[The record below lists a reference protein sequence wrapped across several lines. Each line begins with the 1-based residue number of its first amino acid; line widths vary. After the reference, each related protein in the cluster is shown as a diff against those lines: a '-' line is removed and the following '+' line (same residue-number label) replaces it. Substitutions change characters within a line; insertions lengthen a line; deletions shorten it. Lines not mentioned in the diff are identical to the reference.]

1 MSTQTFT
8 KPHHLNSKGT
18 SDPQIETRS
27 GFDGL
32 RGDSEGSCDACGLP
46 LRIRGS
52 FRVPGAPGKFCSVLC
67 IECGLISGHSL
78 CRWCG
83 DELDSNRGFF
93 CSERCRKQSEGVTFG
108 NGTRL
113 LNLLGRKQPDL
124 FRKIAGP
131 KGCLNCEGS
140 LADRRA
146 GSLYC
151 GDACRKAYSRTA
163 GKE

>member
-1 MSTQTFT
+1 MSTQTLT
-8 KPHHLNSKGT
+8 KPHHLSRET
-18 SDPQIETRS
+18 PDPQIETRS
-27 GFDGL
+27 GFDVL
-32 RGDSEGSCDACGLP
+32 RVDSEGSCDACGLP

-52 FRVPGAPGKFCSVLC
+52 FRVPGAPGKFCSVGC
-67 IECGLISGHSL
+67 IECGLFSGHGL

-93 CSERCRKQSEGVTFG
+93 CSERCRKQSDGVRFG
-108 NGTRL
+108 DGTRL
-113 LNLLGRKQPDL
+113 LNFLERYEPDL

-131 KGCLNCEGS
+131 TGCLNCEGS